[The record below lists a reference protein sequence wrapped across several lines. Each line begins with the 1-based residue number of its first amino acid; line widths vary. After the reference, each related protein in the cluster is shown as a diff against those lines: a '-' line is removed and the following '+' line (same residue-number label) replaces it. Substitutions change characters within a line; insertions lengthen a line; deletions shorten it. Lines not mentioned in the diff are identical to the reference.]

1 MKKFKADP
9 FPTDTPSSYP
19 TAPMK
24 ELLSAIVSL
33 KTTAEAAKFFRDL
46 LTMAEIREFANRWA
60 MVKLLYRGDSYIE
73 IAKKLKVSTST
84 VTRVAHWLKNGFGG
98 YKLVADRILPTKF
111 KDSDVPDRYYR
122 SGKARG
128 LKKPNLL

>member
-1 MKKFKADP
+1 MRKFKADP

-19 TAPMK
+19 TAAMK
-24 ELLSAIVSL
+24 ELFTAIVSL
-33 KTTAEAAKFFRDL
+33 KSTAEAVKFFRDL

-60 MVKLLYRGDSYIE
+60 MVKLLYRGESYVA
-73 IAKKLKVSTST
+73 IANKLKVSTST

-98 YKLVADRILPTKF
+98 YKAIADRVFETKF

-122 SGKARG
+122 TGKYAG
-128 LKKPNLL
+128 LRKTHIL